1 MINTLKNNSK
11 LESHLHKLSVKASE
25 SPLKYKMGA
34 CLIHCNKIVGDIHY
48 NDYGTN
54 CRAMECT
61 SVHAEKNAII
71 KNPFGIQV
79 NKLNSGQW
87 CYLKGKE
94 RNFCQI

>member
-1 MINTLKNNSK
+1 MNIYENNSK
-11 LESHLHKLSVKASE
+11 LGSHLHKMSIKASE
-25 SPLKYKMGA
+25 SPLQSKLGA
-34 CLIHCNKIVGDIHY
+34 CFIYCNKIVGDIHY
-48 NDYGTN
+48 NDYGTD
-54 CRAMECT
+54 CKAMKCT